1 MVMADENVLSLAHAY
16 AHATGI
22 LSGTMKIL
30 MEYGNTYSENEKIE
44 MMRLALEDADKVIKD
59 A

>member
-1 MVMADENVLSLAHAY
+1 MADENVLSLAHAY

-30 MEYGNTYSENEKIE
+30 MEHGNSYSENEKIE
-44 MMRLALEDADKVIKD
+44 MMRLALKDADEVIKN

>member
-1 MVMADENVLSLAHAY
+1 MVNENVLSLAHAY

-30 MEYGNTYSENEKIE
+30 MEHGGSYTENEKIE
-44 MMRLALEDADKVIKD
+44 MMRLALEDADEVIKN